1 MYTRIGGSVRR
12 MPSSFVPRRWCVRDT
27 DFGRRAVAEFR
38 SAVAVTSDEPDG
50 VTGILQGTPRLLA
63 AITHHRLVYEMRLAL
78 FKIDMTN
85 ETYARRARYS
95 ANPSSN
101 RVSQLFSG
109 RLPIKLD
116 DIGLAYTILGDHLPA
131 LDPRGW
137 ASEMRYRYMP
147 SRGGE
152 SPVDFSPSGDLLGL
166 SNQFDG

>member
-1 MYTRIGGSVRR
+1 

-27 DFGRRAVAEFR
+27 DFGRRAVVEFR
-38 SAVAVTSDEPDG
+38 SAVAVTSDEPKA
-50 VTGILQGTPRLLA
+50 VAEILQGTPRLLA

-78 FKIDMTN
+78 FKIDMAN

-116 DIGLAYTILGDHLPA
+116 DIGLAYTILGDHLPP

-137 ASEMRYRYMP
+137 ASEMSYRHTP

-152 SPVDFSPSGDLLGL
+152 SPVDFSPSGDLFGL
-166 SNQFDG
+166 SNQFDS